1 MYHQV
6 TLLGGERPLPT
17 QPACSGKA
25 LCSDTVC
32 CVIMIS
38 PVTARP
44 RRVRQPLCEGRLACV
59 QVIVFSF
66 SKKECESLALQM
78 VGMDLTSE
86 DEKKLI
92 EGVFNSAKDLLAEAD
107 AR

>member
-1 MYHQV
+1 MCHEG
-6 TLLGGERPLPT
+6 TLLGSERPLPT

-25 LCSDTVC
+25 LCSVTLW
-32 CVIMIS
+32 CVVMIS
-38 PVTARP
+38 AVTARP
-44 RRVRQPLCEGRLACV
+44 RRVWRPLCEGRLACA

>member
-1 MYHQV
+1 M
-6 TLLGGERPLPT
+6 
-17 QPACSGKA
+17 
-25 LCSDTVC
+25 
-32 CVIMIS
+32 
-38 PVTARP
+38 
-44 RRVRQPLCEGRLACV
+44 

-86 DEKKLI
+86 NEKKLI